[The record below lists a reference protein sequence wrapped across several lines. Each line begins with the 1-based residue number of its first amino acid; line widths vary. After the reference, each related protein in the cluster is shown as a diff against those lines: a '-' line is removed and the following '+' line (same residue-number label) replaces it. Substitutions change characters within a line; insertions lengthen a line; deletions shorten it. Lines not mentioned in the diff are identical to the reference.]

1 MDYFKIFNDLETD
14 FKKFLI
20 NQDFLSSVN
29 SEIFYEKAFT
39 TNINFRSEII
49 SNGFRS
55 EQEEINFFKFVKPKL
70 LGLIK
75 VMEKILSNEIK
86 ICNLN
91 DSLMN
96 QVLLEEIKK
105 TNTYFTKKLCVL
117 NYLSKDLAYDRYH
130 FTRVKSKLSCS
141 KKANEYGYYAT
152 HDDKLA
158 KFWYKVY
165 WVKYLSNRKEAL
177 NKDVSGINKISNGD
191 KLKWTSSKSD
201 FVELIYALVAS
212 GAINNGNV
220 SFTKMYN
227 HMLSFISVD
236 SDINIHQVINDV
248 KKRKKDVT
256 KFIDQL
262 NVSLLNYI
270 NQ

>member
-1 MDYFKIFNDLETD
+1 MNYFKIFNDLETE

-20 NQDFLSSVN
+20 NQDYLSRIN
-29 SEIFYEKAFT
+29 SETFYEKVFT
-39 TNINFRSEII
+39 ANINFRSEII
-49 SNGFRS
+49 SNGFSS
-55 EQEEINFFKFVKPKL
+55 EQEEVHFFKFVKPKL

-86 ICNLN
+86 LCNLN

-96 QVLLEEIKK
+96 QVLLEEVNK
-105 TNTYFTKKLCVL
+105 TNTYFTKKLCIL
-117 NYLSKDLAYDRYH
+117 NYLTKDLDYDRYH
-130 FTRVKSKLSCS
+130 FTRIKSKLSCS

-158 KFWYKVY
+158 KFWFKLY
-165 WVKYLSNRKEAL
+165 WFKYLTNRIEVL
-177 NKDVSGINKISNGD
+177 NKDEPEINEISNGD